1 MIGCFF
7 LKSVRKADGLGE
19 KSQTKLYLSL
29 PETKQRE
36 IVLKKEENYPGFY
49 KWSLK
54 YLDKTL
60 KRTEMSI
67 SSAESL
73 THFSILHTPFP
84 SSHPHKFILG

>member
-7 LKSVRKADGLGE
+7 LKSVKKADGLGE

-36 IVLKKEENYPGFY
+36 IVLQKKKKNYPGFY
-49 KWSLK
+49 EWSLK
-54 YLDKTL
+54 YIDKKTF

-67 SSAESL
+67 
-73 THFSILHTPFP
+73 
-84 SSHPHKFILG
+84 